1 MYEKNLDLNED
12 YIEEKEFDEL
22 LSFFENEDILI
33 SFIND
38 LVENMET
45 YNDDTVEVFDI
56 FKGTS
61 LTETERTMISKL
73 LFKNKKK
80 INKNKFKQNLFN
92 ILNNQ

>member
-1 MYEKNLDLNED
+1 
-12 YIEEKEFDEL
+12 
-22 LSFFENEDILI
+22 
-33 SFIND
+33 
-38 LVENMET
+38 MET